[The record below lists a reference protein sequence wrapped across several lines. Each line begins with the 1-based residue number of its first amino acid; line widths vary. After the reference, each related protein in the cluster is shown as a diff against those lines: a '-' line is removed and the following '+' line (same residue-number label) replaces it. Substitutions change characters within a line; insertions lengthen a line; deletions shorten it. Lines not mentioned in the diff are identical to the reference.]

1 MTLGIDVSRLF
12 TDMVMVSEGEGEGE
26 GEGEEELHYSYFA
39 SVAVFLRT
47 LIVLSI
53 STTSY
58 FVIEWVTV
66 DVPITIIILFYDI
79 LF

>member
-26 GEGEEELHYSYFA
+26 GEEELHYSYFA
-39 SVAVFLRT
+39 SVALFLQT
-47 LIVLSI
+47 LNVVAI

-66 DVPITIIILFYDI
+66 DVSITTIILFYDI